1 MSNVAYISEISPDQ
15 NADQVSSQLQ
25 TYYDSKNKIGWYLM
39 KGSPRPSYTPQLL
52 SDIDLFYRTVKQEM
66 LDTKGEKYDYI
77 VLGSVVEGVFSLGGD
92 LSLFSHYI
100 RNQDRD
106 ALLEYTRKSIDLV
119 YQNMTHLGENLTTIS
134 LIQGEALGGGFE
146 SAISSNIVVAERGSK
161 IGLPEVL
168 FNLFPGMGA
177 FSVLSRKIGVAAAE
191 KMILSG
197 GLYTAEQL
205 YDMGVVDILA
215 EAKEG
220 ELAIYRYIKS
230 ARKNMNSYRAMRQVK
245 DICNQV
251 SYQELAD
258 IGVVWADAAMNL
270 SEKDLRMME
279 RLVHRQNSREYS
291 QLI

>member
-1 MSNVAYISEISPDQ
+1 MSNVAFISEITPDQ
-15 NADQVSSQLQ
+15 YSNENDSQLK

-39 KGSPRPSYTPQLL
+39 KGAPRPSYSKRLL
-52 SDIDLFYRTVKQEM
+52 RDIGNFYQTVKQEM
-66 LDTKGEKYDYI
+66 ADTNGEKYDYI
-77 VLGSVVEGVFSLGGD
+77 VLGSAVEGVFSLGGD
-92 LSLFSHYI
+92 LNLFSHNI
-100 RNQDRD
+100 RNKDRD
-106 ALLEYTRKSIDLV
+106 AMLEYTRQSIDLV

-161 IGLPEVL
+161 IGLPEVM

-197 GLYTAEQL
+197 ALYTAEQL

-215 EAKEG
+215 EVGEG
-220 ELAIYRYIKS
+220 ELAIYRYVKS
-230 ARKNMNSYRAMRQVK
+230 AQKNMNSYRAMRRVK

-251 SYQELAD
+251 SYQELVD
-258 IGVVWADAAMNL
+258 IGEVWADAAMNL

-279 RLVHRQNSREYS
+279 RLVRRQDSREYS
-291 QLI
+291 

>member
-1 MSNVAYISEISPDQ
+1 MSNVAYIGEVTTEQQSY
-15 NADQVSSQLQ
+15 ADESQLK

-39 KGSPRPSYTPQLL
+39 KGAPRPSYTKRLL
-52 SDIDLFYRTVKQEM
+52 SDIDNFYQTVKQEM
-66 LDTKGEKYDYI
+66 ADTNGEKYDYI

-92 LSLFSHYI
+92 LNLFSHNI
-100 RNQDRD
+100 RNKDRN
-106 ALLEYTRKSIDLV
+106 AMLEYTRKSIDLV

-161 IGLPEVL
+161 IGLPEVM

-191 KMILSG
+191 RMILSG

-215 EAKEG
+215 EAGEG

-230 ARKNMNSYRAMRQVK
+230 AQKNMNSYRAMRQVK

-251 SYQELAD
+251 SYQELID
-258 IGVVWADAAMNL
+258 IGEVWADAAMKL

-279 RLVHRQNSREYS
+279 RLVRRQSSREYS
-291 QLI
+291 

>member
-1 MSNVAYISEISPDQ
+1 MSNVAFIREISTDQ
-15 NADQVSSQLQ
+15 HSNENDSQLK

-39 KGSPRPSYTPQLL
+39 KGAPRPSYSKRLL
-52 SDIDLFYRTVKQEM
+52 SDISNFYQTVKQEM
-66 LDTKGEKYDYI
+66 LDTNGEKYDYI
-77 VLGSVVEGVFSLGGD
+77 VLGSAVEGVFSLGGD
-92 LSLFSHYI
+92 LNLFSHNI
-100 RNQDRD
+100 RNKNRD
-106 ALLEYTRKSIDLV
+106 AMLEYTRQSIDLV

-161 IGLPEVL
+161 IGLPEVM

-215 EAKEG
+215 EVGDG

-230 ARKNMNSYRAMRQVK
+230 AQKNMNSYRAMRQVK

-251 SYQELAD
+251 SYQELVD
-258 IGVVWADAAMNL
+258 IGEVWADAAMNL

-279 RLVHRQNSREYS
+279 RLVRRQDSREYS
-291 QLI
+291 

>member
-1 MSNVAYISEISPDQ
+1 MSNVAFISEITPDQ
-15 NADQVSSQLQ
+15 YSNENDSQLK
-25 TYYDSKNKIGWYLM
+25 TYYDSKNRIGWYLM
-39 KGSPRPSYTPQLL
+39 KGSPRPSYSRRLL
-52 SDIDLFYRTVKQEM
+52 SDIDNFYQTVKQEM
-66 LDTKGEKYDYI
+66 ADTNGEKYDYI
-77 VLGSVVEGVFSLGGD
+77 VLGSAVEGVFSLGGD
-92 LSLFSHYI
+92 LKLFSHNI
-100 RNQDRD
+100 RNKNRD
-106 ALLEYTRKSIDLV
+106 AMLEYTRQSIDLV

-161 IGLPEVL
+161 IGLPEVM

-197 GLYTAEQL
+197 ELYTAEQL

-215 EAKEG
+215 EVGDG

-230 ARKNMNSYRAMRQVK
+230 AQKNMNSYRAMRQVK

-251 SYQELAD
+251 SYQELVD
-258 IGVVWADAAMNL
+258 IGEVWADAAMNL

-279 RLVHRQNSREYS
+279 RLVHRQDSREYG
-291 QLI
+291 

>member
-1 MSNVAYISEISPDQ
+1 MSNVAYISEVTAEQQSY
-15 NADQVSSQLQ
+15 AGESQLK
-25 TYYDSKNKIGWYLM
+25 THYDSKNKIGWYMM
-39 KGSPRPSYTPQLL
+39 KGAPRPSYTKRLL
-52 SDIDLFYRTVKQEM
+52 SDIDNFYRTVKKEM
-66 LDTKGEKYDYI
+66 ADTNGEKYDYI

-92 LSLFSHYI
+92 LNLFSHNI
-100 RNQDRD
+100 RNKKRD
-106 ALLEYTRKSIDLV
+106 AMMEYTRKSIDLV

-161 IGLPEVL
+161 IGLPEVM

-191 KMILSG
+191 RMILSG

-215 EAKEG
+215 EEGDG

-230 ARKNMNSYRAMRQVK
+230 AQKNMNSYRAMRQVK

-251 SYQELAD
+251 SYQELID
-258 IGVVWADAAMNL
+258 IGEVWADAAMKL
-270 SEKDLRMME
+270 TEKDLRMME
-279 RLVHRQNSREYS
+279 RLVRRQSSREYS
-291 QLI
+291 

>member
-1 MSNVAYISEISPDQ
+1 MSNVAYIGEVTTEQQSHED
-15 NADQVSSQLQ
+15 NSQLKI
-25 TYYDSKNKIGWYLM
+25 YYDNKNKIGWYMM
-39 KGSPRPSYTPQLL
+39 KGAPRPSYTKRLL
-52 SDIDLFYRTVKQEM
+52 GDIDKFYQTVKQEM
-66 LDTKGEKYDYI
+66 ADTNGEKYDYI

-92 LSLFSHYI
+92 LDLFSHNI
-100 RNQDRD
+100 RNKDRT
-106 ALLEYTRKSIDLV
+106 AMMEYTRQSIDLV

-161 IGLPEVL
+161 IGLPEVM

-215 EAKEG
+215 EKGDG

-230 ARKNMNSYRAMRQVK
+230 AQKNMNSYRAMRQVK

-251 SYQELAD
+251 SYQELID
-258 IGVVWADAAMNL
+258 IGEVWADAAMRL
-270 SEKDLRMME
+270 SERDLRMME
-279 RLVHRQNSREYS
+279 RLVRRQSSREYS
-291 QLI
+291 

>member
-1 MSNVAYISEISPDQ
+1 MSNVAYISEIT
-15 NADQVSSQLQ
+15 ADQHTNENDSQLT
-25 TYYDSKNKIGWYLM
+25 TYYDGKNKIGWYLM
-39 KGSPRPSYTPQLL
+39 KGSPRPSYTRRLL
-52 SDIDLFYRTVKQEM
+52 SDIDIYYQTVKQEM
-66 LDTKGEKYDYI
+66 ADTDGDKYDYI

-100 RNQDRD
+100 RNQDRNSM
-106 ALLEYTRKSIDLV
+106 LEYTRQSIDLV
-119 YQNMTHLGENLTTIS
+119 YQNMTHLGESLTTIS

-215 EAKEG
+215 EAGEG

-279 RLVHRQNSREYS
+279 RLVHRQDSREYS
-291 QLI
+291 

>member
-1 MSNVAYISEISPDQ
+1 MSNVAYIGEVTTEQQSY
-15 NADQVSSQLQ
+15 ADESQLK
-25 TYYDSKNKIGWYLM
+25 THYDSKNKIGWYLM
-39 KGSPRPSYTPQLL
+39 KGAPRPSYTKRLL
-52 SDIDLFYRTVKQEM
+52 SDIDNFYQTVKQEM
-66 LDTKGEKYDYI
+66 ADTNGEKYDYI

-92 LSLFSHYI
+92 LNLFSHNI
-100 RNQDRD
+100 RNKDRN
-106 ALLEYTRKSIDLV
+106 AMLEYTRKSIDLV

-161 IGLPEVL
+161 IGLPEVM

-191 KMILSG
+191 RMILSG

-215 EAKEG
+215 EAGEG

-230 ARKNMNSYRAMRQVK
+230 AQKNMNSYRAMRQVK

-251 SYQELAD
+251 SYQELID
-258 IGVVWADAAMNL
+258 IGEVWADAAMKL

-279 RLVHRQNSREYS
+279 RLVRRQSSREYS
-291 QLI
+291 